1 MRKKMRE
8 RDRDRERHVREYIHV
23 YMYVNIYNYMHI
35 CLYVYAYIF
44 ICIQIYLFVYINI
57 YIFVYMYL
65 HTSLYTCDVY
75 ILFFFYELWGKAG
88 VRSAFFSGVEAPY
101 ERWGAGVETQKNA
114 WGEIGGWGRVPFNEP
129 YAPSLSTI
137 YDGA

>member
-8 RDRDRERHVREYIHV
+8 TDRDRERHVREYIHV
-23 YMYVNIYNYMHI
+23 HMYVNIYNYMHI

-75 ILFFFYELWGKAG
+75 IFFFFMNCG
-88 VRSAFFSGVEAPY
+88 VKQGSEPHFPVVCKPLMRGGGLGSRPKKMHGERLGDGVEYHLMSPTP
-101 ERWGAGVETQKNA
+101 RG
-114 WGEIGGWGRVPFNEP
+114 
-129 YAPSLSTI
+129 
-137 YDGA
+137 